1 MQFTSST
8 ANVSENNKV
17 AKGKASTSTID
28 ARTSGNGGEIITL
41 QFGPES
47 NWAARTFWELQDEII
62 RPYGRG
68 ANVQAHPACI

>member
-28 ARTSGNGGEIITL
+28 ARTSGNGGDVPVAVSSSLSTTCLETKL
-41 QFGPES
+41 
-47 NWAARTFWELQDEII
+47 
-62 RPYGRG
+62 
-68 ANVQAHPACI
+68 VQVSFNNQID